1 MEKFRNNIKKTTSL
15 LLVFMLLLTLVPF
28 GAMAEKGNSV
38 NVWIRIEG
46 KDKPIV
52 EYQSLEVEPYDI
64 SYINGIEKD
73 SNIVKS
79 EKPLAIHAIVK
90 ALENANV
97 DVKDEKTF
105 KLNNFDGGYFVSDI
119 AEDKT
124 EGMAGWMYK
133 INGEIPLVDL
143 GSYELEDNDIIELY
157 YVPDYTNYYFTE
169 LKANKESIKVG
180 DNVTFTLSAKKEDW
194 EKVNPIEPL
203 KDSKVMVNG
212 EKGEYITDEKGQ
224 VNILFEKAGTYFVY
238 ADKKLESGSVV
249 RPRPIIIEV
258 KGETKID
265 SAVEKA
271 LNWTVNSKE
280 MSQWDTLILA
290 RAKKEVLN
298 KYVNTFKKEI
308 VENNGHY
315 RNVTDYCKM
324 SIIGTSLGMDATDLY
339 GHNFVEKIYN
349 NEKMTN
355 QGLNGPIWAL
365 IALDSKGYAI
375 PENGKWNRGKLVNE
389 ILNSQNDDG
398 GFGLTDKSGSDVD
411 ITAMTLQA
419 LSNYL
424 DNKDVK
430 SAVEGGLEYL
440 SKNQQSDGGYN
451 SKWAG
456 DSSESVSQV
465 IIALTSLNI
474 DPAMDARFIK
484 DNNLIDK
491 LLSYQGEDGGFKH
504 LKGEGSTV
512 IPTEQALRALVS
524 YQLFLNGEG
533 KLYVMNDEVPAVVP
547 KVEKVEKVETFA
559 DMEKASKWAVPNII
573 KAKAYGLMDGKGDNN
588 FKPKDNI
595 TRAEFATLLVRFKGY
610 ETKDVKN
617 NIFKDVKP
625 NAWYYNAVMKA
636 YEEGII
642 KGKGE
647 NIFAPNEPI
656 TREEMAVMLARL
668 IDSEEDVEVQEIKDI
683 SKASSWAMDSI
694 NVVYKLGIMTGSN
707 GNFEP
712 ENLVSREMAAT
723 TIVRIY
729 ELNK

>member
-1 MEKFRNNIKKTTSL
+1 MEKLSRNIKKTASL

-28 GAMAEKGNSV
+28 GAIAEKENSV

-46 KDKPIV
+46 KDIPIV
-52 EYQSLEVEPYDI
+52 EYQSLDVKPYDI

-73 SNIVKS
+73 SKVLKS

-90 ALENANV
+90 ALENAKL
-97 DVKDEKTF
+97 DVKDENVF
-105 KLNNFDGGYFVSDI
+105 KLNNFDGEYFVSDI

-124 EGMAGWMYK
+124 EGLAGWMYK
-133 INGEIPLVDL
+133 INGEMPLVGI
-143 GSYELEDNDIIELY
+143 GSYELKDNDIIELY
-157 YVPDYTNYYFTE
+157 YVPDYTNYYSTE
-169 LKANKESIKVG
+169 LKANKESVKVEES
-180 DNVTFTLSAKKEDW
+180 VTFTLSAKKEEWDK
-194 EKVNPIEPL
+194 ENPFEPL
-203 KDSKVMVNG
+203 KDAKVTVSG
-212 EKGEYITDEKGQ
+212 EKGEYTTDKKGQ
-224 VNILFEKAGTYFVY
+224 VNISFEKPGTYFVY
-238 ADKKLESGSVV
+238 ADKKLEPGSIV
-249 RPRPIIIEV
+249 RPRPVIIEV

-265 SAVEKA
+265 SAVDKA
-271 LNWTVNSKE
+271 INWTVINKE
-280 MSQWDTLILA
+280 MSHWDTLILA

-298 KYVNTFKKEI
+298 KYVNSFKKEI
-308 VENNGHY
+308 VESNGQY

-324 SIIGTSLGMDATDLY
+324 SIIGTSLGKDATDLY

-355 QGLNGPIWAL
+355 QGLNGPVWAL
-365 IALDSKGYAI
+365 IALDSKGYEI
-375 PENGKWNRGKLVNE
+375 PENGKWNREKLVNE

-430 SAVEGGLEYL
+430 SAVERGLEYL
-440 SKNQQSDGGYN
+440 SVNQQSNGGYI
-451 SKWAG
+451 SKWSG

-474 DPAMDARFIK
+474 DPAKDERFIK
-484 DNNLIDK
+484 DSNLIDK
-491 LLSYQGEDGGFKH
+491 LLSYQREDGGFEH

-533 KLYVMNDEVPAVVP
+533 KLYIMNDEVPAVVP
-547 KVEKVEKVETFA
+547 KVEKVEKVESFN
-559 DMEKASKWAVPNII
+559 DMDKASKWAVPNII

-595 TRAEFATLLVRFKGY
+595 TRAEFATLLVRLKGY
-610 ETKDVKN
+610 DIKDAKN
-617 NIFKDVKP
+617 EVFTDVKP

-642 KGKGE
+642 KGKGD
-647 NIFAPNEPI
+647 IFAPNESI

-668 IDSEEDVEVQEIKDI
+668 INSEEDVEVQEIKDI
-683 SKASSWAMDSI
+683 SKASSWAVDSI

-712 ENLVSREMAAT
+712 KNLVSREMAAT
-723 TIVRIY
+723 TIVRVY